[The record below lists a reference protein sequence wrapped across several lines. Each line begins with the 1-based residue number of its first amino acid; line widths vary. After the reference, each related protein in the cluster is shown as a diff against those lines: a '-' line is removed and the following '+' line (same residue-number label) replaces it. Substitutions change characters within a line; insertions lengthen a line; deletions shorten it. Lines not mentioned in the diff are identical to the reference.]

1 MAFFQPNPRFF
12 FKGGERLK
20 TILKEIISKY
30 SANTEDSNIY
40 AADNMVLISKI
51 AGFLKDK
58 KFVDL
63 ANKHFNDDPLHSSII
78 WRIHILAWAINHA
91 KKIEGD
97 LIEFGC
103 YDAKVA
109 EFLIEYN
116 EIEKTD
122 KKFHLFDIF
131 DNPPTKDVGDKHSPN
146 LYNEVDRNL
155 SKYKCAKVVK
165 GLLPNIYDPK
175 KIEKISFIHFDLNDA
190 KTEIKLL
197 EMVFEKVTAGGII
210 ILDDYGH
217 KGYEEQYK
225 KEKLFFE
232 KNFHSVA
239 ELPTGQGL
247 LIKI

>member
-40 AADNMVLISKI
+40 AADNMILISKI

-58 KFVDL
+58 KFADL

-109 EFLIEYN
+109 EFLSDW
-116 EIEKTD
+116 T
-122 KKFHLFDIF
+122 
-131 DNPPTKDVGDKHSPN
+131 
-146 LYNEVDRNL
+146 
-155 SKYKCAKVVK
+155 
-165 GLLPNIYDPK
+165 
-175 KIEKISFIHFDLNDA
+175 ISI
-190 KTEIKLL
+190 
-197 EMVFEKVTAGGII
+197 M
-210 ILDDYGH
+210 
-217 KGYEEQYK
+217 
-225 KEKLFFE
+225 
-232 KNFHSVA
+232 
-239 ELPTGQGL
+239 
-247 LIKI
+247 